1 MTFQII
7 TADER
12 LAQKAGIKGLIIG
25 KAGIGKTS
33 LLYTLDPA
41 TTLFVNAEAG
51 ELSVQDWGGDMI
63 RLRTWPDAR
72 NLAAAVGGGNPAL
85 DDAEPYSLAHAAAI
99 RAEMD
104 FTKYETV
111 FVDSITEVSRIC
123 FGWSAKQPEAFSEKT
138 GKPDTRGAYGLLGRE
153 MVNWLKQ
160 FQHAPRVNVWLV
172 GLLNE
177 VKDDFGRLTYVM
189 QVEGSKTA
197 LEAPGV
203 LDQVLTMTQF
213 TPGCRKQQWRWRSDP
228 EGDYRARDPHHPPR
242 SHGRWRL
249 AHAEQELA
257 LPVSRLRVHHYG
269 RVVRAPQVLD
279 ADDGG
284 PLYPERRKG
293 CQDAWHHALEAARH
307 P

>member
-1 MTFQII
+1 MTFRII

-12 LAQKAGIKGLIIG
+12 LADKAGIKGLIIG

-51 ELSVQDWGGDMI
+51 ELSVQDWGGDMV

-85 DDAEPYSLAHAAAI
+85 SDAEPYSIAHAAAI
-99 RAEMD
+99 REQMD

-123 FGWSAKQPEAFSEKT
+123 FGWAAKQPEAFSEKT

-213 TPGCRKQQWRWRSDP
+213 TPE
-228 EGDYRARDPHHPPR
+228 EGAPYRAFITHAVNQWGFPAKDRSGRLDLIEEPHLGKLMDKISKPAKPAAE
-242 SHGRWRL
+242 RL
-249 AHAEQELA
+249 TYQTE
-257 LPVSRLRVHHYG
+257 
-269 RVVRAPQVLD
+269 AP
-279 ADDGG
+279 
-284 PLYPERRKG
+284 
-293 CQDAWHHALEAARH
+293 AA
-307 P
+307 

>member
-213 TPGCRKQQWRWRSDP
+213 TPE
-228 EGDYRARDPHHPPR
+228 EGAPYRAFITHAVNQWGFPAKDRSGRLDLIEEPHLGKLMDKISKPAKPAAE
-242 SHGRWRL
+242 RL
-249 AHAEQELA
+249 TYQTE
-257 LPVSRLRVHHYG
+257 
-269 RVVRAPQVLD
+269 AP
-279 ADDGG
+279 
-284 PLYPERRKG
+284 
-293 CQDAWHHALEAARH
+293 AA
-307 P
+307 

>member
-1 MTFQII
+1 MTFRII

-12 LAQKAGIKGLIIG
+12 LADKAGIKGLIIG

-51 ELSVQDWGGDMI
+51 ELSVQDWGGDMV

-85 DDAEPYSLAHAAAI
+85 SDAEPYSIAHAAAI
-99 RAEMD
+99 REQMD

-123 FGWSAKQPEAFSEKT
+123 FGWAAKQPEAFSEKT

-213 TPGCRKQQWRWRSDP
+213 TPE
-228 EGDYRARDPHHPPR
+228 EGAPYRAFVTNALNQWGFPAKDRSGRLDLIEEPHLGKLMLKISGPAK
-242 SHGRWRL
+242 SAAERL
-249 AHAEQELA
+249 TYQT
-257 LPVSRLRVHHYG
+257 
-269 RVVRAPQVLD
+269 
-279 ADDGG
+279 
-284 PLYPERRKG
+284 
-293 CQDAWHHALEAARH
+293 EATAA
-307 P
+307 